1 MVAGSELPSF
11 AAEQRVPAGCKVD
24 LDGNLLKSD
33 PSAEKGSSRIN
44 YSLG

>member
-11 AAEQRVPAGCKVD
+11 AAEQFPAGCKVD
-24 LDGNLLKSD
+24 LGGNLLKSD